1 MSVAAN
7 YISSRV
13 FVHSLVHCCFCCC
26 CYSLIRERSTM
37 DKRNLRST
45 NRVGYSKL
53 NSVGVNI
60 HSTPHQ
66 TVQEHA
72 VSGNREQCGNSENG
86 STSNTIALE
95 ALSESIRELENE
107 ERQLKLQLELA
118 VKQKEV
124 DKLKRA
130 LQETAPPSKL
140 LERKLQTPPQT
151 LHEYAAIDKGLL
163 GDLLQS
169 TTPNTE
175 ANNPLRLDLD
185 PQAYLRKG
193 NTTNNYRPIVNYIPR
208 AANCEEE
215 EVEIAA
221 GVSIKL
227 KSSAT
232 TKLENVTPAQWTV
245 ANARILAKLLDDT
258 PASDTKRVTLD
269 YLSHTAKMGELATRY
284 TWSSVILLDDEYRR
298 QQAAYGF
305 RWGSDTP
312 HMSVLVLRERE
323 KQKHR
328 HPRSTI
334 KPQERPV
341 CHMYN
346 SGKTCTYGKE
356 CCFSCHVLIILVL
369 VIAIYSLIKYV

>member
-1 MSVAAN
+1 
-7 YISSRV
+7 
-13 FVHSLVHCCFCCC
+13 
-26 CYSLIRERSTM
+26 M

-45 NRVGYSKL
+45 NRVDYSKL

-66 TVQEHA
+66 AVQEHA

-86 STSNTIALE
+86 STSNTVALE

-118 VKQKEV
+118 VKHKEV

-140 LERKLQTPPQT
+140 LERKVQTPPQT

-227 KSSAT
+227 KSSAK

-245 ANARILAKLLDDT
+245 ANARILAELLDDT

-312 HMSVLVLRERE
+312 HMSMLVLRERE

-334 KPQERPV
+334 KPQESPV

-356 CCFSCHVLIILVL
+356 CRFRHTCATCGGDHPQAHHS
-369 VIAIYSLIKYV
+369 ATPTSQD

>member
-1 MSVAAN
+1 
-7 YISSRV
+7 
-13 FVHSLVHCCFCCC
+13 
-26 CYSLIRERSTM
+26 M

-45 NRVGYSKL
+45 NRVDYSKL

-163 GDLLQS
+163 VLYICVYCSRACTIYMCLLF
-169 TTPNTE
+169 
-175 ANNPLRLDLD
+175 
-185 PQAYLRKG
+185 
-193 NTTNNYRPIVNYIPR
+193 
-208 AANCEEE
+208 
-215 EVEIAA
+215 
-221 GVSIKL
+221 
-227 KSSAT
+227 SS
-232 TKLENVTPAQWTV
+232 KY
-245 ANARILAKLLDDT
+245 
-258 PASDTKRVTLD
+258 ASK
-269 YLSHTAKMGELATRY
+269 
-284 TWSSVILLDDEYRR
+284 
-298 QQAAYGF
+298 
-305 RWGSDTP
+305 
-312 HMSVLVLRERE
+312 
-323 KQKHR
+323 
-328 HPRSTI
+328 
-334 KPQERPV
+334 
-341 CHMYN
+341 
-346 SGKTCTYGKE
+346 
-356 CCFSCHVLIILVL
+356 
-369 VIAIYSLIKYV
+369 